1 MLCSRRELCIQLLI
15 AALIIS
21 RYCTGKIVLDMEQS
35 RPLDMEDYC
44 RTLDILQP
52 EYEQRNCAQI
62 LAEEKELTM
71 TSELLMDT
79 DQRCWW
85 GWELF
90 GRRCRKRV

>member
-1 MLCSRRELCIQLLI
+1 MLCSRRELCIQLLV

-21 RYCTGKIVLDMEQS
+21 SYCTGKIVLDMEQS
-35 RPLDMEDYC
+35 RPQDMEDYC
-44 RTLDILQP
+44 RTLDRLQA

-62 LAEEKELTM
+62 LAEEEELTM